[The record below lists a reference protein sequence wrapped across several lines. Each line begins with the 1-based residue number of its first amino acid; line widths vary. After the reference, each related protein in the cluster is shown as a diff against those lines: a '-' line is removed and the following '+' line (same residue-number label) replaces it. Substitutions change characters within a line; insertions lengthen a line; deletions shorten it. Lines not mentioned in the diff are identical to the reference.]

1 MNERMEHIKGKMGF
15 LLLMA
20 CLAIILAAGWYCVA
34 EMQDTE
40 EIIDGTFVQTE
51 FQPGGVTA

>member
-1 MNERMEHIKGKMGF
+1 MEHIKGKMGF

-40 EIIDGTFVQTE
+40 EIIDGTVVQTE
-51 FQPGGVTA
+51 VQPGGVTA